1 MISTILSK
9 LFLSPLNFMKL
20 CMFNI
25 LMYEYVHTKFQLW
38 YRPFLYTSLNLVK
51 NESKSKNWKYD
62 YGLFFIALPCLIVL
76 ILTYQMSQHII
87 KALQPRGC
95 SFAER
100 YMHLFDHFCRFFT
113 QWKKMMWFL
122 KAPKASQSVADG
134 FHKTNM
140 V

>member
-1 MISTILSK
+1 MSS
-9 LFLSPLNFMKL
+9 LNFMKL

-113 QWKKMMWFL
+113 QWKKWCDSWRHQKPARVL
-122 KAPKASQSVADG
+122 Q
-134 FHKTNM
+134 M
-140 V
+140 VFIKQIWSKFDVGN